1 MPGNQDIIIRSQ
13 DRKNGTTSSFIVNL
27 TNCLNPGD
35 FMEVTDIAIPNLWY
49 NIDSYNNTIVF
60 NDGSLRTATVTT
72 GYYSNFS
79 LLTALAAA
87 MQVASGVTTFT
98 AAQNSSTLL
107 TTITGSNTFTINFA
121 LSTIAYVLG
130 FPTTGS
136 SSSSLTQ
143 TSTQAMVLNPLY
155 LLLRITEIDS
165 GRVYDTNFVSGTLK
179 IPILS
184 SNQQVNYL
192 TTEQLSNQRL
202 QFSNKTA
209 SLTIELLKADRN
221 PLTLMADWSFTVRVC

>member
-1 MPGNQDIIIRSQ
+1 MSGNQDIVIRSRN
-13 DRKNGTTSSFIVNL
+13 RKSGTQNAFTVNL
-27 TNCLNPGD
+27 TSGLNQGSYI
-35 FMEVTDIAIPNLWY
+35 EITDITIPNLWH

-60 NDGSLRTATVTT
+60 NDGSLRTATITS
-72 GYYSNFS
+72 GYYSNAS

-98 AAQNSSTLL
+98 AAQNSSSLL

-165 GRVYDTNFVSGTLK
+165 GRVTDTNYVSATLK
-179 IPILS
+179 VPILS
-184 SNQQVNYL
+184 SNQQVNYI

-202 QFSNKTA
+202 QFSTKGTG
-209 SLTIELLKADRN
+209 LTVQLLKEDQT
-221 PLTLMADWSFTVRVC
+221 PLTLLADWAFTIRVC

>member
-1 MPGNQDIIIRSQ
+1 MSGNQDIVIRSRN
-13 DRKNGTTSSFIVNL
+13 RKSGTQNAFTVNL
-27 TNCLNPGD
+27 TSGLNQGSYI
-35 FMEVTDIAIPNLWY
+35 EITDITIPNLWH

-60 NDGSLRTATVTT
+60 NDGSLRTATITS
-72 GYYSNFS
+72 GYYSNAS

-136 SSSSLTQ
+136 SASSLTQ
-143 TSTQAMVLNPLY
+143 NSTQAMVLNPLY

-165 GRVYDTNFVSGTLK
+165 GRVTDTNYVSATLK
-179 IPILS
+179 VPILS
-184 SNQQVNYL
+184 SNQQVNYI

-202 QFSNKTA
+202 QFSTKGTG
-209 SLTIELLKADRN
+209 LTVQLLKEDQT
-221 PLTLMADWSFTVRVC
+221 PLTLLADWAFTIRVC

>member
-1 MPGNQDIIIRSQ
+1 MSGNQDIVIRSRN
-13 DRKNGTTSSFIVNL
+13 RKSGTQNAFTVNL
-27 TNCLNPGD
+27 TSGLNQGSYI
-35 FMEVTDIAIPNLWY
+35 EITDITIPNLWH

-60 NDGSLRTATVTT
+60 NDGSLRTATVTP
-72 GYYSNFS
+72 GYYSNAS

-155 LLLRITEIDS
+155 LLLTH
-165 GRVYDTNFVSGTLK
+165 Y
-179 IPILS
+179 
-184 SNQQVNYL
+184 
-192 TTEQLSNQRL
+192 
-202 QFSNKTA
+202 
-209 SLTIELLKADRN
+209 
-221 PLTLMADWSFTVRVC
+221 

>member
-1 MPGNQDIIIRSQ
+1 MSGNQDIVIRSRN
-13 DRKNGTTSSFIVNL
+13 RKSGTQNAFTVNL
-27 TNCLNPGD
+27 TSGLNQGSYI
-35 FMEVTDIAIPNLWY
+35 EITDITIPNLWH

-60 NDGSLRTATVTT
+60 NDGSLRTATITP
-72 GYYSNFS
+72 GYYSNAS

-136 SSSSLTQ
+136 SASSLTQ
-143 TSTQAMVLNPLY
+143 NSTQAMVLNPLY

-165 GRVYDTNFVSGTLK
+165 GRVTDTNYVSATLK
-179 IPILS
+179 VPILS
-184 SNQQVNYL
+184 SNQQVNYI

-202 QFSNKTA
+202 QFSTKGTG
-209 SLTIELLKADRN
+209 LTVQLLKEDQT
-221 PLTLMADWSFTVRVC
+221 PLTLLADWAFTIRVC